1 MSAFHKIYLQVKA
14 NAKENRVEKI
24 DSTHFKVLVK
34 APPKEGKANEAVFG
48 ALSDFFHLPKSRFS
62 LVTGKN
68 SKTKV
73 ITF

>member
-24 DSTHFKVLVK
+24 DSIHFKVLVK
-34 APPKEGKANEAVFG
+34 APPKEGKANEA
-48 ALSDFFHLPKSRFS
+48 SRFS